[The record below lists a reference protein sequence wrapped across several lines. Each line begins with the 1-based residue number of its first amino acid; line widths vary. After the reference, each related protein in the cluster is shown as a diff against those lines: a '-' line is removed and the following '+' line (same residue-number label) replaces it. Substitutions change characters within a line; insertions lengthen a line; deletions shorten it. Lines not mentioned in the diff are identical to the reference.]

1 MTIHY
6 SCDNDLARNV
16 FNENILNIFNTFFH
30 TFYPFQFLKKV
41 YFKNFGLDK

>member
-16 FNENILNIFNTFFH
+16 FNENILNIFNSFFS
-30 TFYPFQFLKKV
+30 YFLSISIPEESL
-41 YFKNFGLDK
+41 F

>member
-16 FNENILNIFNTFFH
+16 FNENILNIFNNFFS
-30 TFYPFQFLKKV
+30 YFLSISIPEESL
-41 YFKNFGLDK
+41 F

>member
-16 FNENILNIFNTFFH
+16 FNENILNIFNTFFS
-30 TFYPFQFLKKV
+30 YFLSISKFILKT
-41 YFKNFGLDK
+41 LA